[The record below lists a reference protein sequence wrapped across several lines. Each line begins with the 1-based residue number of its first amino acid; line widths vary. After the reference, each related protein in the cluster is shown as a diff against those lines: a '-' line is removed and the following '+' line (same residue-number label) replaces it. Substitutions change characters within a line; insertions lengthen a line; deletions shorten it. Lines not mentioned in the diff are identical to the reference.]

1 MAVALNAL
9 FVFIYPAYYGVAIAT
24 VITYYIWYFIG
35 MGQFRFIHIRIYDL
49 LYLSIYTIGFFMI
62 TKMNNDILGFIVAF
76 IYVIALSVIFYR
88 RDIDYIMQMV
98 RRKR

>member
-1 MAVALNAL
+1 
-9 FVFIYPAYYGVAIAT
+9 
-24 VITYYIWYFIG
+24 
-35 MGQFRFIHIRIYDL
+35 
-49 LYLSIYTIGFFMI
+49 MI